1 MLDHGVNP
9 DFRNATENDGSWTPL
24 DNAIHTDPAQPK
36 KRQET
41 IRTLIT
47 ASAYLGDLLVSKD
60 VFDAIEMANNY
71 DLGVSLY
78 TNGALLDE
86 ERGYKLLD
94 VLKNGRIVLSMQDI
108 IPDTFH
114 ERLNGYRISC
124 YWPR

>member
-1 MLDHGVNP
+1 MDPARQRHPHL
-9 DFRNATENDGSWTPL
+9 
-24 DNAIHTDPAQPK
+24 PAQPK